1 LASKLI
7 KTWTECIGF
16 RLFSVK
22 LSPTCW
28 FEQTGFH
35 NSVHKFQN
43 LPTSKSQIWHLST
56 FLLSWTSPNSAS
68 NIAKNSSDHDM
79 FAVVQNFSDFLHK
92 LAFFNSNVI
101 PLQTV
106 STQTNDT
113 LEKPEQSS
121 FYFVTYHP
129 KLYYHMIL
137 YLVSKL
143 TSLFTE
149 MSNLKYSQVLGW
161 FSTSFK
167 IWILWWNSYHP

>member
-28 FEQTGFH
+28 FEPTGFH

-68 NIAKNSSDHDM
+68 NIAKNSSDHDR
-79 FAVVQNFSDFLHK
+79 FAVVQNFSDFLYK
-92 LAFFNSNVI
+92 LAFFNS
-101 PLQTV
+101 
-106 STQTNDT
+106 
-113 LEKPEQSS
+113 
-121 FYFVTYHP
+121 
-129 KLYYHMIL
+129 
-137 YLVSKL
+137 
-143 TSLFTE
+143 
-149 MSNLKYSQVLGW
+149 
-161 FSTSFK
+161 
-167 IWILWWNSYHP
+167 IWIHCWLFPCKQIIGLQILNNHFSILVLIIQSYTMQWNFIQFQSWPFLLKFQT